1 MRDEMPACR
10 ANSCFVIFDLYFPI
24 VIFGDFLI
32 VFDLQIYEKKERN
45 ARGIEKN
52 NEIRGV
58 ECVSLLR
65 DRLLEGCLELGVRV
79 WIATIA
85 KLKVF
90 LYLCE
95 RNLQKYNF

>member
-1 MRDEMPACR
+1 MRDDMPACK
-10 ANSCFVIFDLYFPI
+10 ANSRFVIFDLYFPI
-24 VIFGDFLI
+24 IILNDFLS
-32 VFDLQIYEKKERN
+32 YKYTKKNGEMQG
-45 ARGIEKN
+45 GIEKN

-65 DRLLEGCLELGVRV
+65 DRLLEGSLELGVRV
-79 WIATIA
+79 WITTIA

>member
-1 MRDEMPACR
+1 MQG
-10 ANSCFVIFDLYFPI
+10 VL
-24 VIFGDFLI
+24 
-32 VFDLQIYEKKERN
+32 K
-45 ARGIEKN
+45 KN

-90 LYLCE
+90 L
-95 RNLQKYNF
+95 

>member
-1 MRDEMPACR
+1 MQG
-10 ANSCFVIFDLYFPI
+10 VL
-24 VIFGDFLI
+24 
-32 VFDLQIYEKKERN
+32 K
-45 ARGIEKN
+45 KN

-65 DRLLEGCLELGVRV
+65 DRLLEGSLELGVRV

-90 LYLCE
+90 L
-95 RNLQKYNF
+95 

>member
-32 VFDLQIYEKKERN
+32 VFDLQIYEKKSEMQG
-45 ARGIEKN
+45 GIEKN
-52 NEIRGV
+52 NEIWGV